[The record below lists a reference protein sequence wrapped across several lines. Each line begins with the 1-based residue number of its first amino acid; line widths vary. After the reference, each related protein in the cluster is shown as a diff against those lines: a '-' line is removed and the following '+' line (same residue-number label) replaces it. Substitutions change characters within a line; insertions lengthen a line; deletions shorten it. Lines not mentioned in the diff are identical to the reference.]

1 MNMATVIV
9 AQAALSAI
17 NLVRLMKTPSD
28 VRVSFRVGKSIR
40 VIVQRETSFQKLLK
54 ILEPSL
60 SPGFSSQAIEFLHI
74 LRIRFGPAL

>member
-9 AQAALSAI
+9 AQAAPSAI

-40 VIVQRETSFQKLLK
+40 VIVQREMAF
-54 ILEPSL
+54 LETT
-60 SPGFSSQAIEFLHI
+60 
-74 LRIRFGPAL
+74 